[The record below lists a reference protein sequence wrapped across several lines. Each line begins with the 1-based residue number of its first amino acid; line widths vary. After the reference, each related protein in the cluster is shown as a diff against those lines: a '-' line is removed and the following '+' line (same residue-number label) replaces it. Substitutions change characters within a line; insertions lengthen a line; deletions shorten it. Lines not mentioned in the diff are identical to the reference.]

1 MILGK
6 VNMVDHNN
14 ISRRY
19 NICLFHLHFQISGL
33 NRYYLSLHVTN
44 LFEEKYHLSSNY
56 SEGGKK
62 KTTKG
67 TKAEKKRQ
75 RRKVHGHWPPPVAF

>member
-6 VNMVDHNN
+6 VNMVDHDN
-14 ISRRY
+14 ISHCY

-44 LFEEKYHLSSNY
+44 LFEEKYHLSCNY
-56 SEGGKK
+56 SEGGKNN
-62 KTTKG
+62 
-67 TKAEKKRQ
+67 
-75 RRKVHGHWPPPVAF
+75 